1 LNVMYR
7 TYVRQF
13 VLVLAACLFLAG
25 CGEDE
30 TAMQSKVSFEIDQ
43 PFERGPLTGHVR
55 VEKSTMTIA
64 ETVLVEFEATV
75 ENGYEV
81 TMPNVGEVLTNFGI
95 VDWQNLGQKLDPNDN
110 VVTTYRYRLEPFVS
124 GKYELP
130 AFTFEFHDVND
141 VEKKH
146 ELETE
151 PIELEVTSLLGED
164 RENLTIQDIEGVVEI
179 PKEAS
184 LWWLWALGAMGVVG
198 ALVLWLVLR
207 KKHKAALIR
216 IFKPAH
222 EIAYARLRVLVKED
236 LLKAGKIK
244 EFYERISSILRHYIE
259 DRFELRAPERTTE
272 EFLAELK
279 FTRALSESQKAD
291 IEEFLTLCDLVKFA
305 KHAPTAEQVQ
315 RTFTLV
321 KEFIEK
327 TRSDERKIDV
337 TDRVNKEETVTAE
350 AG

>member
-1 LNVMYR
+1 MNR
-7 TYVRQF
+7 AWIRQF
-13 VLVLAACLFLAG
+13 VLVLAACFVLAG

-30 TAMQSKVSFEIDQ
+30 AAKQDKVAFEIDK
-43 PFERGPLTGHVR
+43 PFERGPLAGHVR

-64 ETVLVEFEATV
+64 ETVMVEFEATV
-75 ENGYEV
+75 DSGYEV
-81 TMPNVGEVLTNFGI
+81 TMPNVGEVLANFGI

-146 ELETE
+146 TLETE
-151 PIELEVTSLLGED
+151 PIEVEVTSLLGED
-164 RENLTIQDIEGVVEI
+164 RENLTIEDIEGVVEI
-179 PKEAS
+179 PEEAS
-184 LWWLWALGAMGVVG
+184 LWWLWGLPVVGVVG
-198 ALVLWLVLR
+198 AAVLWLMLR
-207 KKHKAALIR
+207 KKRAARLIR
-216 IFKPAH
+216 VFKPAH

-244 EFYERISSILRHYIE
+244 EFYERISDILRHYIE

-272 EFLAELK
+272 EFLYELK
-279 FTRALSESQKAD
+279 FTRALSEGQKAD

-305 KHAPTAEQVQ
+305 KHTPTVEQVQ
-315 RTFTLV
+315 RTFNLV
-321 KEFIEK
+321 KDFIEK

-337 TDRVNKEETVTAE
+337 TDRVNKDETVTAE